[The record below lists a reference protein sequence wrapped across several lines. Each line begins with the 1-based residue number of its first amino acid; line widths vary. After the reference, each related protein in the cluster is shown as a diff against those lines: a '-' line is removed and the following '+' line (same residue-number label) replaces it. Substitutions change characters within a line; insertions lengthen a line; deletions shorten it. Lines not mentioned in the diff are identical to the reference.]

1 MFDQRVVIIVPSS
14 PEKDVISSSRLG
26 ARKVA
31 KSIYNNIYQ
40 RNTEKKKILKS
51 QHISLFFYQTLDKII
66 SFFYSCWHS
75 STLKNGRE

>member
-1 MFDQRVVIIVPSS
+1 MFDQRVMIIVPSH

-40 RNTEKKKILKS
+40 RNTK
-51 QHISLFFYQTLDKII
+51 
-66 SFFYSCWHS
+66 
-75 STLKNGRE
+75 